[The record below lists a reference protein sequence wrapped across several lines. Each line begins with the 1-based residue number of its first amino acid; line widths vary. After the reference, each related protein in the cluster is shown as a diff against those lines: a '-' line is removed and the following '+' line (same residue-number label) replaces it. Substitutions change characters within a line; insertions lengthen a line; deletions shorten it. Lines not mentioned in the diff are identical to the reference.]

1 MTARVLRAARP
12 AAAVAAALVLAG
24 CGGSG
29 SSTPGSAGGS
39 SGPGS
44 GSGSGSGSTS
54 SSGSSQGGG
63 STPSQVQGV
72 KVTAQGTQLGLGQTA
87 KVTWQPTG
95 KPVSVA
101 AISVTKLEQVPISA
115 FSSWRLSKATQRST
129 PYFVRATLRNL
140 GTSDLSG
147 VTVPL
152 YLLDRSNTLLQPST
166 FQASYPRCP
175 SRPLPQHF
183 THGKKTSV
191 CLVYFITHHGKLQ
204 AVSFRPTGD
213 FKAITWMGH
222 VGHAAH

>member
-1 MTARVLRAARP
+1 MTVRVLRVARP

-29 SSTPGSAGGS
+29 SSTPNAGTGGS
-39 SGPGS
+39 SAP
-44 GSGSGSGSTS
+44 GSGSGSTS
-54 SSGSSQGGG
+54 SSGPGQGGG
-63 STPSQVQGV
+63 STPSQVKGV
-72 KVTAQGTQLGLGQTA
+72 KLTAQGTQLGLGQTA
-87 KVTWQPTG
+87 KVTWQPAG
-95 KPVSVA
+95 KPVAAA

-175 SRPLPQHF
+175 SQPLPQHF

-191 CLVYFITHHGKLQ
+191 CLVYFVTHHGKLQ

-222 VGHAAH
+222 VGHASH